1 MAVFTEVGFAEA
13 ATLIERL
20 GLGRLTA
27 LQPIA
32 AGIENTNYFVVSEHD
47 GRRLDHVLTLFERLG
62 AEQLPFYLELM
73 RHLARAGLPVPEPK
87 ADPDG
92 AILLHLAGKPAAVVD
107 RLRGQSVMNPAP
119 LHCAQVGATLAR
131 AHRAVH
137 DYPRTQPNLRGLA
150 WWDATVPEVRPFLE
164 PGQRSLI
171 DEELRFQHALAGSP
185 AYARLPRG
193 AVHADLFRDNV
204 MFDDGPDG
212 PQTRLSGFFDYYFA
226 GCDTFGFDLAVCLND
241 WCIDLDSGALDPARA
256 GALLDAYEGERALT
270 DDERRLLPALLRS
283 AAMRFWVSRLWD
295 FHRPRSARMLTP
307 HDPRHFERVLRER
320 IGRPWPA
327 PAPAAAF
334 A

>member
-13 ATLIERL
+13 APLIEQL

-27 LQPIA
+27 LEPIA
-32 AGIENTNYFVVSEHD
+32 AGIENTNYFVVSERE
-47 GRRLDHVLTLFERLG
+47 GRRLDHVLTLFERLT

-87 ADPDG
+87 AGPDG
-92 AILLHLAGKPAAVVD
+92 AILLSLAGKPAAVVD
-107 RLRGQSVMNPAP
+107 RLRGKSVMAP
-119 LHCAQVGATLAR
+119 GAGHCAQVGAMLAR

-137 DYPRTQPNLRGLA
+137 DYPRVQPNLRGLA
-150 WWDATVPEVRPFLE
+150 WWDATVPLVRPFLA
-164 PGQRSLI
+164 PAQLALI
-171 DEELRFQHALAGSP
+171 DEELRFQHQLAGSA

-204 MFDDGPDG
+204 MFDDGPQG

-241 WCIDLDSGALDPARA
+241 WCIDLASGALDPLRA
-256 GALLDAYEGERALT
+256 EAFVEAYESERPLGADERA
-270 DDERRLLPALLRS
+270 LLPALLRS

-295 FHRPRSARMLTP
+295 YHLPRSAHMLTP

-320 IGRPWPA
+320 IARPWPV
-327 PAPAAAF
+327 AALA
-334 A
+334 